1 MAMNDYSDNDYWK
14 ALAERFFEA
23 GTSEE
28 EEREL
33 RRFIASGLAGS
44 EFNDVRAVM
53 GLAAVGARRYHR
65 RRRRTVFLSAA
76 ALLVVVQADYGLSAV
91 VAVVMTAVSLA
102 ADGGDSCVA
111 YINGTKHTDEAIVMA
126 QMHSTMDEMAQQAQ
140 ELSVERQMDDFFVES
155 FNN

>member
-65 RRRRTVFLSAA
+65 RRRRTIFLSAA
-76 ALLVVVQADYGLSAV
+76 AA
-91 VAVVMTAVSLA
+91 AVVMTAVSLA
-102 ADGGDSCVA
+102 ADGDSCVA

>member
-1 MAMNDYSDNDYWK
+1 MNDYSDNNYWE

-53 GLAAVGARRYHR
+53 GLAAVGARRYNR

-76 ALLVVVQADYGLSAV
+76 AAV

-140 ELSVERQMDDFFVES
+140 ELSVERQMDNFFVES

>member
-1 MAMNDYSDNDYWK
+1 MNDYSDNDYWK

-53 GLAAVGARRYHR
+53 GLAAVGARRYNR
-65 RRRRTVFLSAA
+65 RRRRTVFLS
-76 ALLVVVQADYGLSAV
+76 VV

-140 ELSVERQMDDFFVES
+140 ELSVERQMDNFFVES

>member
-76 ALLVVVQADYGLSAV
+76 AAV
-91 VAVVMTAVSLA
+91 VAVVLTAVSLT

>member
-1 MAMNDYSDNDYWK
+1 MAMNDYSDNEYWK

-53 GLAAVGARRYHR
+53 GLAAVGARRYNR

-76 ALLVVVQADYGLSAV
+76 AAV

-140 ELSVERQMDDFFVES
+140 ELSVERQMDNFFVES

>member
-1 MAMNDYSDNDYWK
+1 MNDYSDNDYWK

-33 RRFIASGLAGS
+33 RRFIASGQAGS

-53 GLAAVGARRYHR
+53 GLAAVGARRYNR

-76 ALLVVVQADYGLSAV
+76 AAV

-140 ELSVERQMDDFFVES
+140 ELSVERQMDNFFVES

>member
-33 RRFIASGLAGS
+33 RRFIASGQAGS

-53 GLAAVGARRYHR
+53 GLAAVGARRYNR

-76 ALLVVVQADYGLSAV
+76 V
-91 VAVVMTAVSLA
+91 VAVVMTAVSLT

>member
-23 GTSEE
+23 GTSE

-65 RRRRTVFLSAA
+65 RRRTVFLSAA
-76 ALLVVVQADYGLSAV
+76 AAAV

>member
-1 MAMNDYSDNDYWK
+1 MNDYSDNDYWK

-23 GTSEE
+23 GTSEEE

-76 ALLVVVQADYGLSAV
+76 AAV
-91 VAVVMTAVSLA
+91 VAVVMTAVSLT

>member
-1 MAMNDYSDNDYWK
+1 MNDYSDNDYWK

-23 GTSEE
+23 DTSEE

-76 ALLVVVQADYGLSAV
+76 AAV
-91 VAVVMTAVSLA
+91 VAVVMTAVSLT

-140 ELSVERQMDDFFVES
+140 ELSVERQMDNFFVES

>member
-1 MAMNDYSDNDYWK
+1 MNDYSDNDYWK

-28 EEREL
+28 EERDL
-33 RRFIASGLAGS
+33 RRFITSGLAGS

-53 GLAAVGARRYHR
+53 GLAAVGARRYNR

-76 ALLVVVQADYGLSAV
+76 AV

-111 YINGTKHTDEAIVMA
+111 YINGTRHTDEAIVMA
-126 QMHSTMDEMAQQAQ
+126 QMHSTMDVMAQQAQ

>member
-76 ALLVVVQADYGLSAV
+76 AA
-91 VAVVMTAVSLA
+91 AVVMTAVSLA

-140 ELSVERQMDDFFVES
+140 ELSVERQMDNFFVES

>member
-1 MAMNDYSDNDYWK
+1 MNDYSDNDYWK

-28 EEREL
+28 EERDL
-33 RRFIASGLAGS
+33 RRFITSGLAGS

-76 ALLVVVQADYGLSAV
+76 AA
-91 VAVVMTAVSLA
+91 AVVMTAVSLA

>member
-23 GTSEE
+23 GTSEK

-44 EFNDVRAVM
+44 EFNDVRA
-53 GLAAVGARRYHR
+53 ARRYNR

-76 ALLVVVQADYGLSAV
+76 AAV

-111 YINGTKHTDEAIVMA
+111 YINGTRHTDEAIVMA

>member
-1 MAMNDYSDNDYWK
+1 MNDYSDNNYWK

-53 GLAAVGARRYHR
+53 GLAAVGARRYNR

-76 ALLVVVQADYGLSAV
+76 AAAAVVAAV

>member
-53 GLAAVGARRYHR
+53 GLAAVGARRYNR

-76 ALLVVVQADYGLSAV
+76 A

>member
-1 MAMNDYSDNDYWK
+1 MNDYSDNDYWK

-33 RRFIASGLAGS
+33 RRFIASGQAGS

-53 GLAAVGARRYHR
+53 GLAAVGARRYNR

-76 ALLVVVQADYGLSAV
+76 AAA
-91 VAVVMTAVSLA
+91 AVVMTAVSLA

>member
-1 MAMNDYSDNDYWK
+1 MAMNDYSENNYWK

-76 ALLVVVQADYGLSAV
+76 AAV
-91 VAVVMTAVSLA
+91 VAVVMTAVSLT

-140 ELSVERQMDDFFVES
+140 ELSVERQMDNFFVES

>member
-76 ALLVVVQADYGLSAV
+76 V

-140 ELSVERQMDDFFVES
+140 ELSVERQMDNFFVES

>member
-76 ALLVVVQADYGLSAV
+76 AAV
-91 VAVVMTAVSLA
+91 VAVVMTAVSLT

-126 QMHSTMDEMAQQAQ
+126 QMHYTMDEMAQQAQ

>member
-23 GTSEE
+23 DTSET

-33 RRFIASGLAGS
+33 RRFITSGLAGS

-53 GLAAVGARRYHR
+53 GLAAVGARRYNR

-76 ALLVVVQADYGLSAV
+76 AAAV

-140 ELSVERQMDDFFVES
+140 ELSVERQMDNFFVES

>member
-23 GTSEE
+23 DTSEE

-33 RRFIASGLAGS
+33 RRFIASGQAGS

-65 RRRRTVFLSAA
+65 RRRRTIFLSAA
-76 ALLVVVQADYGLSAV
+76 AATV

-102 ADGGDSCVA
+102 ADGDSCVA

>member
-14 ALAERFFEA
+14 ALAERFFVS

-76 ALLVVVQADYGLSAV
+76 AAV
-91 VAVVMTAVSLA
+91 VAVVMTAVSLT

>member
-53 GLAAVGARRYHR
+53 GLAAVGARRYNR

-76 ALLVVVQADYGLSAV
+76 AAAAV
-91 VAVVMTAVSLA
+91 VITAVSLA
-102 ADGGDSCVA
+102 ADGGNSCVA
-111 YINGTKHTDEAIVMA
+111 YINGTRHTDEAIVMA

>member
-1 MAMNDYSDNDYWK
+1 MNDYSDNDYWK

-28 EEREL
+28 EERDL
-33 RRFIASGLAGS
+33 RRFITSGLAGS

-53 GLAAVGARRYHR
+53 GLAAVGARRYN

-76 ALLVVVQADYGLSAV
+76 AAA
-91 VAVVMTAVSLA
+91 AVVMTAVSLA

>member
-1 MAMNDYSDNDYWK
+1 MNDYSDNDYWK

-28 EEREL
+28 EERDL
-33 RRFIASGLAGS
+33 RRFITSGLAGS

-53 GLAAVGARRYHR
+53 GLAAVGARRYNR
-65 RRRRTVFLSAA
+65 RRRRTVFLSVAA
-76 ALLVVVQADYGLSAV
+76 
-91 VAVVMTAVSLA
+91 VMTAVSLA

-126 QMHSTMDEMAQQAQ
+126 QMHSTMNEMAQQAQ

>member
-1 MAMNDYSDNDYWK
+1 MNDYSDNDYWK

-53 GLAAVGARRYHR
+53 GLAAVGARRYNR

-76 ALLVVVQADYGLSAV
+76 AAAAVVAV

>member
-23 GTSEE
+23 DTSEE

-33 RRFIASGLAGS
+33 RRFIASGQAGS

-53 GLAAVGARRYHR
+53 GLAAVGARRYN

-76 ALLVVVQADYGLSAV
+76 AAAV

-102 ADGGDSCVA
+102 ANGGDSCVA

>member
-1 MAMNDYSDNDYWK
+1 MNDYSDNDYWK

-53 GLAAVGARRYHR
+53 GLAAVGARRYNR

-76 ALLVVVQADYGLSAV
+76 AAAM
-91 VAVVMTAVSLA
+91 VMTAVSLA

-140 ELSVERQMDDFFVES
+140 ELSVERQMDNFFVES

>member
-33 RRFIASGLAGS
+33 RRFIASGQAGS

-53 GLAAVGARRYHR
+53 GLAAVGARRYN
-65 RRRRTVFLSAA
+65 RRRRTVFLSVAA
-76 ALLVVVQADYGLSAV
+76 AAV

-102 ADGGDSCVA
+102 ADEGDSCVA

>member
-1 MAMNDYSDNDYWK
+1 MNDYSDNNYWK

-23 GTSEE
+23 DTSEE

-53 GLAAVGARRYHR
+53 GLAAVGARRYNR

-76 ALLVVVQADYGLSAV
+76 AAAAV
-91 VAVVMTAVSLA
+91 VLTAVSLA

>member
-1 MAMNDYSDNDYWK
+1 MNDSSDNDYWK

-28 EEREL
+28 EERDL
-33 RRFIASGLAGS
+33 RRFITSGLAGS

-53 GLAAVGARRYHR
+53 GLAAVGARRYNR

-76 ALLVVVQADYGLSAV
+76 AV

-111 YINGTKHTDEAIVMA
+111 YINGTRHTDEAIVMA

>member
-1 MAMNDYSDNDYWK
+1 MAMNDYSENNYWK

-53 GLAAVGARRYHR
+53 GLAAVGARRYNR

-76 ALLVVVQADYGLSAV
+76 AAV

>member
-1 MAMNDYSDNDYWK
+1 MNDYSDNDYWK

-28 EEREL
+28 EERDL
-33 RRFIASGLAGS
+33 RRFITSGLAGS

-53 GLAAVGARRYHR
+53 GLAAVGARRYNR

-76 ALLVVVQADYGLSAV
+76 AAAAVVAV

>member
-1 MAMNDYSDNDYWK
+1 MNDYSDNDYWK

-33 RRFIASGLAGS
+33 RRFITSGLAGS

-53 GLAAVGARRYHR
+53 GLAAVGARRYNR
-65 RRRRTVFLSAA
+65 RRRRTVFLSA
-76 ALLVVVQADYGLSAV
+76 AV

-140 ELSVERQMDDFFVES
+140 ELSVERQMDNFFVES

>member
-1 MAMNDYSDNDYWK
+1 MNDYSDNDYWK

-53 GLAAVGARRYHR
+53 GLAAVGARRYTR

-76 ALLVVVQADYGLSAV
+76 AA
-91 VAVVMTAVSLA
+91 AVVMTAVSLA

>member
-1 MAMNDYSDNDYWK
+1 MNDYSDNDYWK

-23 GTSEE
+23 DTSEE

-76 ALLVVVQADYGLSAV
+76 AAV
-91 VAVVMTAVSLA
+91 VAMVMTAVSLA

>member
-1 MAMNDYSDNDYWK
+1 MNDYSDNDYWK

-28 EEREL
+28 EERDL
-33 RRFIASGLAGS
+33 RRFITSGLAGS

-53 GLAAVGARRYHR
+53 GLAAVGARRYNR

-76 ALLVVVQADYGLSAV
+76 AAA
-91 VAVVMTAVSLA
+91 AVMTAVSLA
-102 ADGGDSCVA
+102 ADGGNSCVA